1 MGQWQAILAG
11 AFTPDQE
18 FSRFPIEIIESQGG
32 HFTGP

>member
-1 MGQWQAILAG
+1 VAC

-18 FSRFPIEIIESQGG
+18 FSRFPIQIIESQGG